1 MNVVLTERSIMT
13 ENLSK
18 KKLTGKR
25 IGVVFGTF
33 APLHVGHQQEI
44 YKALIQNDAAVVIV
58 SGYTGDRGDK
68 VGLSLEKRFRY
79 LREAY
84 NDEPDV
90 YVQMLDETDIPRYPD
105 GWGPWLDQLV
115 NIVYS
120 SMESPRDREY
130 TIYTGEQDYVDELS
144 KRLPRSRAADVPGA
158 HWFAHKLDRD
168 DIPISATIIRE
179 NPMDHWN
186 DMNRVF
192 RRHFTKKVLVMGSAS
207 TGKSTLV
214 RRLARSINAP
224 FSEEYAR
231 TYEEERNIDDNELRA
246 SDYMEFILGQDRAN
260 CLEVMSPANQGIVFF
275 DTDAIVTKTY
285 AERYLSPE
293 DNRQLEAAFDTY
305 IKRESPDL
313 ILLIP
318 PITEYVDDGFRAMD
332 WADDRY
338 DFHKSLVKNIKEAGL
353 WDTVEVLD
361 DQGTPDDQGGYYAR
375 YIHAMKAVEDRLGVQ
390 MDRLH

>member
-1 MNVVLTERSIMT
+1 MT

-33 APLHVGHQQEI
+33 APLHAGHQQEI

-90 YVQMLDETDIPRYPD
+90 YVQMIDETTIPRYPD
-105 GWGPWLDQLV
+105 GWGPWLDELV
-115 NIVYS
+115 NAVYS
-120 SMESPRDREY
+120 SMDSPRDREY
-130 TIYTGEQDYVDELS
+130 TVYTGEQEYVDELS
-144 KRLPRSRAADVPGA
+144 KRLPYSHAADAPGA
-158 HWFAHKLDRD
+158 HWFAHKLDRN
-168 DIPISATIIRE
+168 DIPISATMIRE
-179 NPMDHWN
+179 NPMVHWN
-186 DMNRVF
+186 QINRVF

-231 TYEEERNIDDNELRA
+231 TYEEERNIDDNELKA
-246 SDYMEFILGQDRAN
+246 SDYMEFIVGQDRAN
-260 CLEVMSPANQGIVFF
+260 CLEVMSPSNQGVVFF

-285 AERYLSPE
+285 AQRYLDAE
-293 DNRQLEAAFDTY
+293 DNKSLANVFDTY
-305 IKRESPDL
+305 IAREDPDL

-318 PITEYVDDGFRAMD
+318 PITDYVDDGFRAMN
-332 WADDRY
+332 WADDRME
-338 DFHKSLVKNIKEAGL
+338 FHDALVRNINEAGFA
-353 WDTVEVLD
+353 DRVEILD
-361 DQGTPDDQGGYYAR
+361 DKGTENDKGGYYAR
-375 YIHAMKAVEDRLGVQ
+375 YVHAMRAVSSRLGIP
-390 MDRLH
+390 MDYIN